1 VCVLYFTTLILN
13 KMIRSSPVYS
23 RKNIQFLEVTNAQIR
38 NKKNFDVLVYLHRH
52 WWSKILWSAG
62 SHHGGP
68 RRLLA
73 IPTLNNVVY
82 YSK

>member
-38 NKKNFDVLVYLHRH
+38 NKK
-52 WWSKILWSAG
+52 
-62 SHHGGP
+62 
-68 RRLLA
+68 
-73 IPTLNNVVY
+73 TLMF
-82 YSK
+82 